1 MKKFYIYKV
10 VTEVSFGIT
19 YEAKIK
25 MFEYVVEEKAI
36 RAIAT
41 CVLDDLYENIL
52 FPGYKVT
59 SRSCYEKHE
68 DGRIAKDSAT
78 LKFIPTNR
86 FEPEKT
92 IRVNFEVW
100 DKELGEEEGELEC

>member
-10 VTEVSFGIT
+10 VTEVSFGI

-25 MFEYVVEEKAI
+25 MFEYVVKE
-36 RAIAT
+36 RAMAT

-52 FPGYKVT
+52 FPGYKVI